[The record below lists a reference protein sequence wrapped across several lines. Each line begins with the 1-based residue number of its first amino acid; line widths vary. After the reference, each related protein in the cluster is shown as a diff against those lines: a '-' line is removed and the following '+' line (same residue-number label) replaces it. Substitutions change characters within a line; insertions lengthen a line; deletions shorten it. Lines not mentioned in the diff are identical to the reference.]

1 MSSSLIWKSF
11 LCIPAS
17 ADDAVDVNPNGKK
30 ELLADGLNT
39 FMKPVF
45 SNGPRN
51 LPKNHP
57 ECTILDSCVFDNF
70 ILAYE
75 LLAKALQSLE
85 TLSDNNNLWGN

>member
-1 MSSSLIWKSF
+1 
-11 LCIPAS
+11 
-17 ADDAVDVNPNGKK
+17 
-30 ELLADGLNT
+30 
-39 FMKPVF
+39 MKPVF
-45 SNGPRN
+45 SNGPRS

-85 TLSDNNNLWGN
+85 TLSDNNNL